1 MIVVVEGIDRVGK
14 TTLVDNLVE
23 NGFIDI
29 KDKFLVSEVPNIIK
43 YDDFP
48 AYSLGKCES
57 FVVLA
62 EKLDKEGKN
71 VVIDRLHLTELVYG
85 AIDRAGRVSEV
96 GCLTLDC
103 LLAKMGALLCLVNP
117 TDINFSSEM
126 AGRQLKE
133 HNKLFS
139 YYYSLSSMDKISC
152 DYSTL
157 DAALNE
163 IITRA
168 CKYDFYFASPFF
180 KPEQVEREERMKR
193 QIRKFGFKV
202 YSPKEVCNLESDA
215 SQKSREQVFNDNCN
229 AIKSSRAVFAVT
241 DGKDVG
247 TIWEAGY
254 AHGIGKPVVY
264 YAETL
269 GDNLFNLMLAQ
280 SGNEVF
286 TSQNEVTYGALIDA
300 ILGFKKPY
308 KGAIE

>member
-29 KDKFLVSEVPNIIK
+29 KDKFITSEIPDIVK

-85 AIDRAGRVSEV
+85 AIDRAGRVNEV

-139 YYYSLSSMDKISC
+139 HYYALSSMDKISC

-202 YSPKEVCNLESDA
+202 YSPKEACHLESDA

-254 AHGIGKPVVY
+254 AYGVGKPVVY

-280 SGNEVF
+280 SGNLVF

-300 ILGFKKPY
+300 ILGFKKSY